1 MKESNAFL
9 PFLCALSFAIA
20 AILNIH
26 SLDDGSNIAVYWVLF
41 LLILRFIR
49 LYLVDYSGV
58 TSFSLIVFWKI
69 ITILVYLHRIII
81 INDLSMKR
89 LLLVAIMVLSA
100 IAGIAQNKE
109 RIDVLKERQKVLK
122 LTTELNKRQLA
133 YEKEK
138 ANNVE
143 LSKKAAEVNLE
154 ANVATTEFNTTNA
167 SSTVKDAK
175 STIKRLKET
184 KAINKKL
191 AKSQKTL
198 VKMEK
203 KIAKVKAKIDD
214 CNKRIKFVN
223 NE

>member
-1 MKESNAFL
+1 MKESNAFVSL
-9 PFLCALSFAIA
+9 FCALSFAIA
-20 AILNIH
+20 GVLHIH
-26 SLDDGSNIAVYWVLF
+26 SFDDDSSIAVYWGLF
-41 LLILRFIR
+41 LSILRFIR
-49 LYLVDYSGV
+49 LYLVDYRGI
-58 TSFSLIVFWKI
+58 TSFFLIVFWKI
-69 ITILVYLHRIII
+69 ISILVYLHRIMI

-122 LTTELNKRQLA
+122 LTTELNKMQLA

-143 LSKKAAEVNLE
+143 LSKKASEINLE
-154 ANVATTEFNTTNA
+154 ANVATAEFNTNNP

-175 STIKRLKET
+175 ATIKRLKET

-203 KIAKVKAKIDD
+203 KIAKVKSKIDD

>member
-1 MKESNAFL
+1 MFW
-9 PFLCALSFAIA
+9 ALSFAIA
-20 AILNIH
+20 GVLHIH
-26 SLDDGSNIAVYWVLF
+26 SFDDGSSIAVYWGLF
-41 LLILRFIR
+41 LSILRFIR
-49 LYLVDYSGV
+49 LYLVDYRGI
-58 TSFSLIVFWKI
+58 TSFFLIVFWKI
-69 ITILVYLHRIII
+69 ISILVYLHWIII
-81 INDLSMKR
+81 INNLTMKR

-109 RIDVLKERQKVLK
+109 RINVLKERQKVLK
-122 LTTELNKRQLA
+122 LTTELNKMQLA

-143 LSKKAAEVNLE
+143 LSKKAAEINLE
-154 ANVATTEFNTTNA
+154 ANVATAEFNTNNP

-184 KAINKKL
+184 KKINKKL

-203 KIAKVKAKIDD
+203 KIAKVKSKIDD

>member
-9 PFLCALSFAIA
+9 PLFCALSFAIA
-20 AILNIH
+20 GILNIY
-26 SLDDGSNIAVYWVLF
+26 SFDDGSSIAVYWVLF
-41 LLILRFIR
+41 LSILRFIR
-49 LYLVDYSGV
+49 LYLVDYRGV
-58 TSFSLIVFWKI
+58 TSFFLIVFWKI

-184 KAINKKL
+184 KKINKKL

>member
-1 MKESNAFL
+1 MLFRLCFALYLSQLQVFYIFI
-9 PFLCALSFAIA
+9 PF
-20 AILNIH
+20 N
-26 SLDDGSNIAVYWVLF
+26 DGSSIAVYWGLF
-41 LLILRFIR
+41 LSILRFIR
-49 LYLVDYSGV
+49 LYLVDYRGI
-58 TSFSLIVFWKI
+58 TSFFLIVFWKI
-69 ITILVYLHRIII
+69 ISILVYLHWIII
-81 INDLSMKR
+81 INNLTMKR

-109 RIDVLKERQKVLK
+109 RINVLKERQKVLK
-122 LTTELNKRQLA
+122 LTTELNKMQLA

-143 LSKKAAEVNLE
+143 LNKKASEINLE
-154 ANVATTEFNTTNA
+154 ANVATAEFNTNNP
-167 SSTVKDAK
+167 SNTVKDAK
-175 STIKRLKET
+175 ETIKRLKET
-184 KAINKKL
+184 KKINKKL

-198 VKMEK
+198 AKMEK